1 MLATVDADLLRR
13 RPGVGSENQTTKS
26 YGNEIPI
33 GNHRFYC
40 YVSFREGKVCITVKI
55 IDFVFTSFTNSNPGG
70 VSKMSMC
77 KVAGNFFEFWDVD
90 SPSRADG
97 RNIFLI

>member
-1 MLATVDADLLRR
+1 MKIKQQNHMGMKFLL
-13 RPGVGSENQTTKS
+13 GTIVFS
-26 YGNEIPI
+26 
-33 GNHRFYC
+33 C